1 MDQATL
7 RQYAAD
13 GIRRQITLLT
23 QQLDELERP
32 ARKPNRR
39 AARKPNRR
47 RKRKSMWTP
56 ERREALSKKM
66 KELALERKAQAK
78 K

>member
-39 AARKPNRR
+39 ATLKPKRR